1 MGPVDVPEIFFLCE
15 EMLFKSCNL
24 LEVLHETKKRDC
36 LQSFTQTHLVSEDT
50 VDVVVIQPYHPV
62 QTTNLII
69 PHFATLDREKYRI
82 TSHQKYI
89 ITETYLDVCGAFVEC
104 DRLG

>member
-1 MGPVDVPEIFFLCE
+1 MRPVDVPDKFLLGEEKFF
-15 EMLFKSCNL
+15 KIYNL
-24 LEVLHETKKRDC
+24 LEMLHETQKRDC

-50 VDVVVIQPYHPV
+50 VDVVIIQPYHPV

-89 ITETYLDVCGAFVEC
+89 TETYLDVCGAFVEC